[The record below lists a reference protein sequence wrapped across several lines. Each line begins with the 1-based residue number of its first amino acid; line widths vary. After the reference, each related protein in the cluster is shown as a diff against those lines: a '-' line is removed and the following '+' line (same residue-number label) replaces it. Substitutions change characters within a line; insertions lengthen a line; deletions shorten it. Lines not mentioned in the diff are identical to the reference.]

1 MSEER
6 KTLKPILRQPKKV
19 KGSTLKEKTVNVAG
33 NNDFGASM
41 PNANVER
48 TNANEIKEKQ
58 IKQLEKISSTQR
70 VAPATKEKIKL
81 LDYFLPKSIK
91 KDTSFNGVVLRLID
105 AYIKDNLAERQ
116 KKTFTEMYQKR
127 IDELTR

>member
-1 MSEER
+1 MSEE
-6 KTLKPILRQPKKV
+6 KKALKPILKQPKRAKV
-19 KGSTLKEKTVNVAG
+19 STLKEKTVNVAG
-33 NNDFGASM
+33 NNDFGSGM
-41 PNANVER
+41 PSVKLEMIND
-48 TNANEIKEKQ
+48 IKEKK

-81 LDYFLPKSIK
+81 LDYFLPKSTE

-105 AYIKDNLAERQ
+105 SYIENNLAERQ

-127 IDELTR
+127 MDELTR